1 LCEATFPLGVR
12 RFWKSS
18 RLLETRK
25 ETTAKESRLFS
36 QTPFNIAFGH
46 GYLVRGRIFAM
57 ILYGPAVA
65 CFGADSPEAEKE
77 KVILRDGFWYG
88 NSGILIVEDVLIENK
103 T

>member
-1 LCEATFPLGVR
+1 
-12 RFWKSS
+12 
-18 RLLETRK
+18 
-25 ETTAKESRLFS
+25 
-36 QTPFNIAFGH
+36 
-46 GYLVRGRIFAM
+46 M